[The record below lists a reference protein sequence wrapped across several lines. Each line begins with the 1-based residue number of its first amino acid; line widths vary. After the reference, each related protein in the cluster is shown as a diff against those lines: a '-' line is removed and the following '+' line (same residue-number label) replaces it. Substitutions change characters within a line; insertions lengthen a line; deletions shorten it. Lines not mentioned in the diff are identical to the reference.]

1 MFYSSGFGIPVMSLI
16 TCAAARFEPVPLL
29 FDVLSSDYFMYDN
42 QNNILVYSLS
52 MYALRRV
59 YYNTNISSINK
70 YIDIFI
76 LYIYNNPK
84 FILIFKTAFTVFYT
98 EM

>member
-42 QNNILVYSLS
+42 QNDILVYSLS
-52 MYALRRV
+52 MYALRIV
-59 YYNTNISSINK
+59 YYNTNISSIN
-70 YIDIFI
+70 I
-76 LYIYNNPK
+76 YIYPGADLGNYGWGGGVE
-84 FILIFKTAFTVFYT
+84 FV
-98 EM
+98 